1 MNRVRSLVCDKI
13 FMLIFTEQNIMKDG
27 IYLKKIIIIFALIL
41 LAFPMVFAPMFSS
54 VNALTV
60 EHILVR
66 SGQLE
71 TLTIN
76 LLAPQTVTGSFN
88 VSGTERNSTVDFWVR
103 DPDGATILDAETA
116 ANGENFTFTAN
127 SDGEYVLNFKNHLAF
142 DENVDLEYSVSSPP
156 VRILGLDPI
165 TFSGVVIEIA
175 VALAIVGFVI
185 YRTHSRRRSTQS
197 PLS

>member
-1 MNRVRSLVCDKI
+1 LKKSI
-13 FMLIFTEQNIMKDG
+13 TIFT
-27 IYLKKIIIIFALIL
+27 LIL
-41 LAFPMVFAPMFSS
+41 LASPMIFAPMFSPAS
-54 VNALTV
+54 ALTV

-88 VSGTERNSTVDFWVR
+88 VSGTGRNDTVDFWVR
-103 DPDGATILDAETA
+103 DPNGATILDAETA

-127 SDGEYVLNFKNHLAF
+127 SDGEYVLNYKNHLAY
-142 DENVDLEYSVSSPP
+142 DENVDLEYSASSPP
-156 VRILGLDPI
+156 IRILGFDPI
-165 TFSGVVIEIA
+165 VFSSGIA
-175 VALAIVGFVI
+175 MVAVFAILGFLA
-185 YRTHSRRRSTQS
+185 YRTHAKRRTTQS